1 VLDFVVTPEFFHTAG
16 IPLLRGRIFTQTD
29 DAAASHVVVVNQEFV
44 HRHLHDQDPLGKQI
58 RLDVPGAAPQWSEII
73 GVVANVKTYSEETR
87 DDPKVYEPFLQ
98 RPISSFSL
106 MLRTSADPNSL
117 ASALRNA
124 VRRLDAEL
132 PLSQVMSMP
141 AVIDREHG
149 GDPIFLQVLGAF
161 TFLALVLAAIG
172 IYGLIAYSVSQR
184 THEIGIRIALG
195 ANRADVLRMILWE
208 GSRMALVGAAIG
220 LAMALALP
228 KIFEAMFYDL
238 HVGEPRI
245 YVIVALCIFSVALL
259 ATYIPA
265 RGATRVDPMTALR
278 QE

>member
-1 VLDFVVTPEFFHTAG
+1 
-16 IPLLRGRIFTQTD
+16 
-29 DAAASHVVVVNQEFV
+29 
-44 HRHLHDQDPLGKQI
+44 
-58 RLDVPGAAPQWSEII
+58 
-73 GVVANVKTYSEETR
+73 
-87 DDPKVYEPFLQ
+87 
-98 RPISSFSL
+98 

-172 IYGLIAYSVSQR
+172 IYGLIAYSVGQR

-195 ANRADVLRMILWE
+195 ANGADVLRMILWE
-208 GSRMALVGAAIG
+208 GSRMALIGAAIG

-245 YVIVALCIFSVALL
+245 YVIVAICIFSVALV